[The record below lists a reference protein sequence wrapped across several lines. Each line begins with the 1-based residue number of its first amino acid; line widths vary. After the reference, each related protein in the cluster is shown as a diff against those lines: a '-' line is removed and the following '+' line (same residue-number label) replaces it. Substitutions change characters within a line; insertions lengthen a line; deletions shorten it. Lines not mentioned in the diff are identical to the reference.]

1 MSGANKNNDNGKLN
15 SSRRKFLS
23 LFAVIPFGLLF
34 KSFTPSNDLAL
45 SNSVITKLFTRQSE
59 RVGRWMIKHLTIGGA
74 FKIIDENRSFIR
86 NLSVLTNTEI
96 RQMISDD
103 FINDEVI
110 CICNTRFS
118 VKEAVLCMLS
128 ANYKGN
134 V

>member
-1 MSGANKNNDNGKLN
+1 MSSTTKTYD

-23 LFAVIPFGLLF
+23 LFALIPCGLLIN
-34 KSFTPSNDLAL
+34 SFTSLNDLVI
-45 SNSVITKLFTRQSE
+45 SNSVMNKLFTNQSE
-59 RVGRWMIKHLTIGGA
+59 RVGGWMIKQLGIDSA
-74 FKIIDENRSFIR
+74 FKIIDENRAFIR
-86 NLSVLTNTEI
+86 KLSVLTNDEI

-110 CICNTRFS
+110 YICNTNFS
-118 VKEAVLCMLS
+118 IKEAVLCMLS